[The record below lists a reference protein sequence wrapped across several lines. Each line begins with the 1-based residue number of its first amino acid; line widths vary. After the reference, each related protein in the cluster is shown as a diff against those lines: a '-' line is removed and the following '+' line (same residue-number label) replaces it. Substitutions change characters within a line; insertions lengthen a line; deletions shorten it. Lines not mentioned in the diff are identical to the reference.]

1 MCEWYGRHESM
12 GNDICVVQ
20 RIIWIW
26 MSYEPYNIVFIVRQ
40 CRLSLTLSLSRD
52 SPIDFLS
59 TLLPVCLSL
68 APPAVLRNIHMYI
81 MKSVPGVVDHN
92 RYTVFVNW
100 TWFLSST
107 IWFLLR
113 FIAMIHERFIA
124 CIRKT
129 YINNCTLWPINIPFA
144 SCHHTVQCIRSI
156 MSSSTS
162 STSSIRRLMWTNKNE
177 CISIYVLACIRSFL
191 CDKIHC
197 IWRQELPFISLS
209 AFTAVCIFK
218 TGRPQNSQE
227 YNLQKSNSS
236 IHSTQIE
243 PHAQISPDLRSVE
256 CSFSRILLVCCVR
269 VGMNQLGICCACHG
283 YGYLFPLLLH
293 ISSWILCVCVCAMI
307 VRLDSMCIC
316 R

>member
-1 MCEWYGRHESM
+1 
-12 GNDICVVQ
+12 
-20 RIIWIW
+20 
-26 MSYEPYNIVFIVRQ
+26 
-40 CRLSLTLSLSRD
+40 
-52 SPIDFLS
+52 
-59 TLLPVCLSL
+59 
-68 APPAVLRNIHMYI
+68 

-92 RYTVFVNW
+92 RYTVLVNW

-197 IWRQELPFISLS
+197 IWRQDLPFISLS
-209 AFTAVCIFK
+209 AFTAVSIFK

-256 CSFSRILLVCCVR
+256 CSFSRILLVCWFAAYVLEWISWAFAAL
-269 VGMNQLGICCACHG
+269 VMDMVICFLCFFTYHRE
-283 YGYLFPLLLH
+283 F
-293 ISSWILCVCVCAMI
+293 CVCVCAMI

-316 R
+316 RYS